1 MTNNIENLLEALS
14 KSKFRG
20 SFHLN
25 NKMKGYVKEK
35 GLDKIESD
43 AKDLI
48 IKRIG
53 DAYPKN
59 DGKQTPMR
67 QVHPVFI
74 AQHAT
79 GCCCRGCLERIHK
92 IPKGKVLS
100 NEEVNYVVNI
110 LMTWIKR
117 EIKEDLN
124 MENAKKLVV
133 YYSYTGHTRMIAESI
148 QKKLECD
155 ILELKPVVPY
165 STDYQ
170 TVVDEEQNN
179 ESTKKT
185 PEIQNIEKDLNNYG
199 EIIIGSP
206 VWWYTIAPVVRT
218 FLKENDLSGK
228 TIKPFATNAGWL
240 GQTFKEIER
249 LCSNSKVERG
259 MNIVFTEDYSEN
271 QLVTS
276 PYEIDKWIEQL

>member
-25 NKMKGYVKEK
+25 NKMKEYVKEK

-92 IPKGKVLS
+92 IPKGKALS
-100 NEEVNYVVNI
+100 NEEVNYVVNV

-117 EIKEDLN
+117 EIKVDL
-124 MENAKKLVV
+124 
-133 YYSYTGHTRMIAESI
+133 
-148 QKKLECD
+148 
-155 ILELKPVVPY
+155 
-165 STDYQ
+165 
-170 TVVDEEQNN
+170 
-179 ESTKKT
+179 
-185 PEIQNIEKDLNNYG
+185 
-199 EIIIGSP
+199 
-206 VWWYTIAPVVRT
+206 
-218 FLKENDLSGK
+218 
-228 TIKPFATNAGWL
+228 
-240 GQTFKEIER
+240 
-249 LCSNSKVERG
+249 
-259 MNIVFTEDYSEN
+259 
-271 QLVTS
+271 
-276 PYEIDKWIEQL
+276 